1 MRVLVTGGTGFIGQ
15 HLVRQLLQEGYP
27 VRCLVR
33 DAAQAEALF
42 SQARDMEFVTGDVT
56 RPETLVGVAAGVDH
70 VFHLAAMGH
79 VSAVS
84 EEAFKQF
91 VAVNVDGTASLM
103 RECGRAGVG
112 KFIHFSSTA
121 AMGLIKK
128 RLVDETD
135 PPQPRTPYQ
144 KSKYES
150 EITALSLG
158 RDLGVPTLVLRPCM
172 VYGIGGRGEFFKMC
186 RLMKK
191 GIFPKVG
198 SGRNLTPLVH
208 VRDLVQAA
216 MRTIHRGE
224 AGQVYIIASARSLAM
239 DELREMVM
247 KAWGTR
253 ACYPYVPVWLMYCA
267 AYGFELLGK
276 MTGKA
281 PLATRQNIASTVWDR
296 EFSVSKAADDL
307 GYAQSVDFTNGVN
320 ETVTWYKSPA
330 PVEGQ
335 DRMGKS

>member
-1 MRVLVTGGTGFIGQ
+1 MKVLVTGGTGFIGQ
-15 HLVRQLLQEGYP
+15 HLVHQLLREGFT

-33 DAAQAEALF
+33 DAAQAQALF
-42 SQARDMEFVTGDVT
+42 SSSSALEFVTGDVT
-56 RPETLVGVAAGVDH
+56 RPETLVGVANGVDH

-84 EEAFKQF
+84 KEAFQQF
-91 VAVNVDGTASLM
+91 VAVNVDGTASLL
-103 RECGRAGVG
+103 RECGRVGVG
-112 KFIHFSSTA
+112 RFIHFSSTA

-135 PPQPRTPYQ
+135 PPQPTTPYQ

-150 EITALSLG
+150 ERTALSLG
-158 RDLGVPTLVLRPCM
+158 RDLGVSTLVLRPCM
-172 VYGIGGRGEFFKMC
+172 VYGVGGKGEFFKMC

-216 MRTIHRGE
+216 MQTLHRGE

-239 DELREMVM
+239 DELREMVLNV
-247 KAWGTR
+247 WGTR

-267 AYGFELLGK
+267 AF
-276 MTGKA
+276 A
-281 PLATRQNIASTVWDR
+281 
-296 EFSVSKAADDL
+296 F
-307 GYAQSVDFTNGVN
+307 
-320 ETVTWYKSPA
+320 
-330 PVEGQ
+330 
-335 DRMGKS
+335 

>member
-15 HLVRQLLQEGYP
+15 YLVRQLLQEGYS

-33 DAAQAEALF
+33 DKAQAEALF
-42 SQARDMEFVTGDVT
+42 IPTRYLEFIPGDLT
-56 RPETLVGVAAGVDH
+56 KPETLVSIADGVDH

-84 EEAFKQF
+84 QQAFQQF
-91 VAVNVDGTASLM
+91 VAVNVEGTASLM

-112 KFIHFSSTA
+112 RFIHFSSTA

-128 RLVDETD
+128 SIVDETD

-150 EITALSLG
+150 EIVALSLG
-158 RDLGVPTLVLRPCM
+158 KDFGVPTLVLRPCM
-172 VYGIGGRGEFFKMC
+172 VYGIGGTGEFFKMC
-186 RLMKK
+186 RLMRQ

-216 MRTIHRGE
+216 MRTIHRGK
-224 AGQVYIIASARSLAM
+224 AGQVYIIASERSLAM
-239 DELREMVM
+239 DELRKMVM
-247 KAWGTR
+247 TAWGAR

-267 AYGFELLGK
+267 ASGFELLGR
-276 MTGKA
+276 MAGKA

-296 EFSVSKAADDL
+296 EFSISKAANDL
-307 GYAQSVDFTNGVN
+307 GYAQSVDFEAGIN
-320 ETVTWYKSPA
+320 ETVAWYKTQLQSA
-330 PVEGQ
+330 NQISVQ
-335 DRMGKS
+335 T